1 MMKGTKKGR
10 FTSLNTLFRGSKND
24 PPQSSGT
31 STTSLADA
39 DSGPT
44 NQGESSSSS
53 SSTSLACYNY
63 EPEFTIPSGP
73 FSNPDSDEFIRFED
87 ACDDGRPLIK
97 AATLEK
103 LVERVTYEGYP
114 DVKYMTQFLLTYRSF
129 TTASALLELLVQRL
143 NLPAPLVS
151 PEEVT
156 RFNQTVQ
163 TPVRL
168 RVLNLINSWATQYS
182 HDFVDDEKATEDV
195 LAFLDQLATLDGMK
209 MKALKLQMKLKKKT
223 KGQEPDKQVN
233 QRQAN
238 PPKAHIPKFQD
249 SGATLLEIHPVELAR
264 QLTLYES
271 ELFRKIKP
279 WEFLNQGWAKKGGVN
294 APNVLEMI
302 HWSTRVSGFVAS
314 EIMKAPINKK
324 IRVISYFM
332 RVASALRDLNNFNA
346 LMEVIAGFENAAVW
360 RLQPFFQEVPRKDAG
375 PMDDL
380 RETMSTQK
388 NNKSI
393 REVLR
398 TVDMP
403 CIPYLG
409 MFLTDLTFIEDG
421 NPDETKEGLINFTKR
436 RYVAQVILEIQQ
448 YQQIPYCLK
457 PVPIITSFLKTSFI
471 WDDEKLYQMSL
482 QFMPRSAKDKTTKE
496 LEALYLEKEKELK
509 AARKKEL
516 EEDIDWGP
524 LEERDGYLFDEDDS
538 PENILVDERGALI
551 GASLP
556 KLIQRLTARPTPG
569 FSETFLVTWP
579 TFCSP
584 EDFSNLLL
592 MRFNP
597 PNPIDEKKVDEYQK
611 KVVLSVK
618 TRVVNVLKAF
628 IEKFNFHFV
637 GAEDLVEIFRPLLG
651 EIAQTAG
658 VLTKTVERV
667 ETKLNGLVDDTTKGG
682 PAPIDTLVPASP
694 PLPSIRDHEIAF
706 AEALTLRHHRL
717 FMKLRPQCLL
727 SLRTEGDA
735 ITIQDQTWSNTMAEF
750 LKQFVIAERFCYE
763 FVVSQVVSQSTPK
776 DRAVVI
782 ESFITICDTCCNNQ
796 DYCTMLWI
804 LNGLSSK
811 TMRKLPMTWGAVS
824 FVQIDRFKKLQR
836 QMKDLVNVHSF
847 RESTYEPGDRFVKPC
862 IPPITSYINNFLQ
875 RVGVED
881 TLENGLINFTKR
893 EGMASLIMDIMKLQ
907 KLSYSFPQ
915 DSAVDQT
922 INFYE
927 EKLKKKAEVL
937 SLCAIA
943 SKEEGKAGGGTSTED
958 MYTQYLPSDF
968 AALFVDF
975 STNFLQDFNLFEN
988 VY

>member
-1 MMKGTKKGR
+1 MMMKGTKKGR
-10 FTSLNTLFRGSKND
+10 FTSLNTLFRGSNSNSKTD
-24 PPQSSGT
+24 PPPPSSSQS
-31 STTSLADA
+31 SLAD
-39 DSGPT
+39 DSSR
-44 NQGESSSSS
+44 GESSSS
-53 SSTSLACYNY
+53 SSTSLACYKY

-87 ACDDGRPLIK
+87 TCDDGRPLIK

-103 LVERVTYEGYP
+103 LVERVTYEGFP

-129 TTASALLELLVQRL
+129 TTASALLELLAHRL
-143 NLPAPLVS
+143 SLPPPQVS
-151 PEEVT
+151 PEEVQ
-156 RFNQTVQ
+156 RFHQTVQ

-195 LAFLDQLATLDGMK
+195 LAFLDQLATIDGMK

-223 KGQEPDKQVN
+223 KGEPEKVVN

-249 SGATLLEIHPVELAR
+249 SGASLLEINPVELAR

-271 ELFRKIKP
+271 DLFRKIKP
-279 WEFLNQGWAKKGGVN
+279 WEFLNQSWAKKGGVN

-302 HWSTRVSGFVAS
+302 HWSTKVSGFVAS

-332 RVASALRDLNNFNA
+332 QVASALRDLNNFNA

-360 RLQPFFQEVPRKDAG
+360 RLQPFFQEVPRRYAG
-375 PMDDL
+375 VMDDL
-380 RETMSTQK
+380 RVTMSTQK

-421 NPDETKEGLINFTKR
+421 NPDTTKEGLINFTKR

-457 PVPIITSFLKTSFI
+457 PVPIITSFLRTSFI

-482 QFMPRSAKDKTTKE
+482 QFMPRSAKEKSVKE
-496 LEALYLEKEKELK
+496 LEALYLETEKELK

-516 EEDIDWGP
+516 EEDIDWGQ
-524 LEERDGYLFDEDDS
+524 LEEKEGYPFNEEDS
-538 PENILVDERGALI
+538 PDNIMLDERGVLI

-597 PNPIDEKKVDEYQK
+597 PNPTDEKKVEEYQK

-618 TRVVNVLKAF
+618 TRVVNILKSL
-628 IEKFNFHFV
+628 IEKFSFHFM
-637 GAEDLVEIFRPLLG
+637 GAEALLEIFRPLLG

-667 ETKLNGLVDDTTKGG
+667 EVKLNSLADDTSKGG
-682 PAPIDTLVPASP
+682 PAPLDSLVPSSP
-694 PLPSIRDHEIAF
+694 PLPSIRDYEVGF
-706 AEALTLRHHRL
+706 AEALTLRHHQL

-727 SLRTEGDA
+727 SLRMDGDSV
-735 ITIQDQTWSNTMAEF
+735 TINDQAWSSAMAEF
-750 LKQFVIAERFCYE
+750 LQSFVKAERFCYE
-763 FVVSQVVSQSTPK
+763 FVVSQVVAQPTPK
-776 DRAVVI
+776 DRAMVL
-782 ESFITICDTCCNNQ
+782 ESFITICDTCCKNQ

-811 TMRKLPMTWGAVS
+811 TMRKLPMTWQAVT
-824 FVQIDRFKKLQR
+824 FVQIDRFKKLQLL
-836 QMKDLVNVHSF
+836 MKDLVNVHSF

-907 KLSYSFPQ
+907 KLSYDFERNTNIE
-915 DSAVDQT
+915 QT
-922 INFYE
+922 INFHS
-927 EKLKKKAEVL
+927 EKLKMKAEVL
-937 SLCAIA
+937 SRCAIA
-943 SKEEGKAGGGTSTED
+943 GKEEGKAGSGASTED

-968 AALFVDF
+968 ASLFVDF
-975 STNFLQDFNLFEN
+975 ATNFLQDFNLFEN